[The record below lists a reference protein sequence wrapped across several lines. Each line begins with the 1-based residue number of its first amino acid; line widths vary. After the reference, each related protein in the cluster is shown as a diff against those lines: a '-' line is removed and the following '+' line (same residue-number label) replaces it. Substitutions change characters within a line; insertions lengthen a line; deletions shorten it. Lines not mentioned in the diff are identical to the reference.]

1 VNVQA
6 PPMLIGSMCHSF
18 SSRLFIAGH
27 YRDRGDRPV
36 TGHRAQLAGA
46 GAGIEARR
54 SQTAAMLLCD
64 REGTLGGRSVAERKV
79 TGNPLRRQAQ

>member
-18 SSRLFIAGH
+18 TWRFVIAGQ
-27 YRDRGDRPV
+27 YRDCCDGLRQI
-36 TGHRAQLAGA
+36 TGRKSPGA
-46 GAGIEARR
+46 EAGIGARR
-54 SQTAAMLLCD
+54 SRTAAMLLCD

-79 TGNPLRRQAQ
+79 TGSPLRRQAR

>member
-1 VNVQA
+1 
-6 PPMLIGSMCHSF
+6 MLIGSMCHSF
-18 SSRLFIAGH
+18 TSRLFIAGH
-27 YRDRGDRPV
+27 YRDCADRPV

-46 GAGIEARR
+46 EAGIEARR